1 MACTSDLSPQST
13 IKGTETSTA
22 CPFFFS
28 FTFVLK
34 LSPDNLYTARHNHAN
49 LSKNSSSPLGFDALG
64 DYLVDSLRQETSLV
78 KDNLQDMVMHHIVA
92 VGRDFIGVH
101 RDGTP
106 STVSFISIYLN
117 SAIS

>member
-1 MACTSDLSPQST
+1 
-13 IKGTETSTA
+13 
-22 CPFFFS
+22 
-28 FTFVLK
+28 
-34 LSPDNLYTARHNHAN
+34 
-49 LSKNSSSPLGFDALG
+49 
-64 DYLVDSLRQETSLV
+64 
-78 KDNLQDMVMHHIVA
+78 MVMHHIVA